1 MLSAR
6 RTTGWLWLTP
16 AGQAPARK
24 RAFTILD
31 GSYGL
36 CTRPETLIFR
46 TNFIPPPINSK
57 HRFDSAV
64 ARSIRTPLTYLRQ
77 RRMVTAVSDQD
88 VFEKMLET
96 ARWMRQR
103 RRERLARLAGLAG
116 RGRARKE
123 PAVDVRSIRAL
134 TGLSQAKFA
143 ELLSIE
149 VATLR
154 NWEQGRRE
162 PTGAARALLRAIRN
176 NPIAVIKALSD

>member
-1 MLSAR
+1 M
-6 RTTGWLWLTP
+6 
-16 AGQAPARK
+16 
-24 RAFTILD
+24 
-31 GSYGL
+31 
-36 CTRPETLIFR
+36 
-46 TNFIPPPINSK
+46 
-57 HRFDSAV
+57 V
-64 ARSIRTPLTYLRQ
+64 A
-77 RRMVTAVSDQD
+77 AVSDQD

-116 RGRARKE
+116 RGRARSE
-123 PAVDVRSIRAL
+123 PAVDVRGIRAL

-149 VATLR
+149 VSTLR

-176 NPIAVIKALSD
+176 NPIAVIKALTD